1 MSLTVLGPN
10 VTCRVDVYRKTPAR
24 HGTGVTTTSWLRD
37 TRNLRVAL
45 QKVSGGQA
53 VRYFGRDSTSRW
65 HMVTDPDADVQN
77 DDVIVVIDGPDEGER
92 IEVVDV
98 LKGRGRLKAVELR
111 NTDVDPVS

>member
-1 MSLTVLGPN
+1 MSITVLGPN
-10 VTCRVDVYRKTPAR
+10 VTCRVDVYRKTASR
-24 HGTGVTTTSWLRD
+24 HETGVTTKAWQRE

-53 VRYFGRDSTSRW
+53 VRYFGQDSTSRW
-65 HMVTDPDADVQN
+65 HMVIDPDADVL
-77 DDVIVVIDGPDEGER
+77 DHDVIVVIDGPDEGER